1 MCVLGTAH
9 LQLSAFGW
17 DDSVAFPA
25 CGKAVYNKPDR
36 FALSALEQ
44 HLTHGRN
51 KEFGSLTRFK
61 YRNQLGNDF
70 LHSIIWQAKYYL
82 IEYKKNWS
90 LKNFQQTA

>member
-9 LQLSAFGW
+9 LQLGW

-61 YRNQLGNDF
+61 YRNQLG
-70 LHSIIWQAKYYL
+70 LHSLIWQAKYYL
-82 IEYKKNWS
+82 IEYKKN
-90 LKNFQQTA
+90 LLIAQKL